1 MALVKRPGIKVLFV
15 SFPEV
20 EMHTEGIGEFLPR
33 PFSQDELLTVVGRMV
48 HQQMSEKPAGKPT
61 PAGVFSLSHC
71 GTGLPHPV
79 RFK

>member
-48 HQQMSEKPAGKPT
+48 RQ
-61 PAGVFSLSHC
+61 
-71 GTGLPHPV
+71 
-79 RFK
+79 